1 MIGGWL
7 LMLKNKLLQKDN
19 NIVRV
24 LEIETTKVLIVNC
37 IKRVVPQWIN
47 TAELTEYT
55 ECSINDLSHITG
67 ICTFPIDE
75 LDNESRCIAYK
86 RFTAIAGVL
95 PFITDNKSRCN
106 AIRNMAQHFNISKQT
121 IKQYLWLYLVYQN
134 ISVLAPKKCSYEKP
148 LTIVEKNMR
157 WALNKYFYNQNRNS
171 LQTAYTLMLK
181 EKYCDGN
188 GALLQ
193 KYPTI
198 HQFRYFYR
206 KHRKMQNYYI
216 SRDGLK
222 NYQRN
227 NRPLTGDGIQA
238 FAPAVG
244 VGMLDSTICDI
255 YLINESGNII
265 GRPILTACIDA
276 YSGLCCGYSLS
287 WEGGVY
293 SLRNLMLNVAA
304 DKVKHCKRFGIDI
317 KQDDWNCSG
326 IIPGVLVTDMGSEYK
341 SENFEQIAELG
352 VTVINLPPYRPE
364 LKGAVEKF
372 FDLLQN
378 SYKPYL
384 KGKGIIEPDFQERGA
399 HDYRKDACLTIA
411 DFEKI
416 LLHCIIY
423 YNSQRIIDNFPYT
436 TKMFTDKVNPYASH
450 IWNWNRKQPAAN
462 LIKTDERQIALTLL
476 PRTKGTFSRHGLRV
490 NKMCYHCD
498 GFTETYLNGGTAVV
512 AFNPDNV
519 SSVWVIENSKY
530 TEFTL
535 IESRFT
541 GKSLE
546 EVQQMQS
553 ANKQLIQ
560 SVNGEN
566 LQAKIDLAEHIR
578 VISNSAAVGDANIKS
593 IRETRQRERTK
604 QHIDI
609 MGGAE

>member
-1 MIGGWL
+1 MK
-7 LMLKNKLLQKDN
+7 KNELLQKDN

-24 LEIETTKVLIVNC
+24 LEIESGKTLIVDC
-37 IKRVVPQWIN
+37 LKKSVPKWIN
-47 TAELTEYT
+47 ETDLTDYT
-55 ECSINDLSHITG
+55 QCERNDLSTITG
-67 ICTFPIDE
+67 VCPLPIDK
-75 LDNESRCIAYK
+75 LDNESRSVAYE
-86 RFTAIAGVL
+86 RFTTIAGIL
-95 PFITDNKSRCN
+95 PFISDDKTRRN
-106 AIRNMAQHFNISKQT
+106 AISNMAEHFKISKQT

-134 ISVLAPKKCSYEKP
+134 VSVLAPKKISYEKP
-148 LTIVEKNMR
+148 LTTDEKNIR

-171 LQTAYTLMLK
+171 LQTAYMLMLK

-188 GALLQ
+188 GVLLPDC
-193 KYPTI
+193 PTI

-206 KHRKMQNYYI
+206 KHRKLQNYYI

-227 NRPLTGDGIQA
+227 NRPLTGDGVQS

-244 VGMLDSTICDI
+244 VGMLDATICDI
-255 YLINESGNII
+255 YLINESGSIV

-293 SLRNLMLNVAA
+293 SLRNLMLNVAT
-304 DKVKHCKRFGIDI
+304 DKEKHCKKFGIDI
-317 KQDDWNCSG
+317 KQDDWNCNG

-352 VTVINLPPYRPE
+352 VTLINLSPYRPE

-384 KGKGIIEPDFQERGA
+384 KGKGVIEPDFQERGA
-399 HDYRKDACLTIA
+399 HDYRKDACLTMT

-416 LLHCIIY
+416 ILHCIIY
-423 YNSQRIIDNFPYT
+423 YNSQRVIENFPYNDD
-436 TKMFTDKVNPYASH
+436 MLTDKVKPYASQ
-450 IWNWNRKQPAAN
+450 IWNWSKKQPAAN
-462 LIKTDERQIALTLL
+462 LIKTSEKQIALTLL

-490 NKMCYHCD
+490 NRMRYHCD
-498 GFTETYLNGGTAVV
+498 GFTEKYLSGGTVIV
-512 AFNPDNV
+512 AYNPDDV
-519 SSVWVIENSKY
+519 SVVWLIEIGTY
-530 TEFTL
+530 TQFTL
-535 IESRFT
+535 IETRFS
-541 GKSLE
+541 GKSLD

-553 ANKQLIQ
+553 AKKQIVQ
-560 SVNGEN
+560 TANADN
-566 LQAKIDLAEHIR
+566 LQAKIDLVEHIR
-578 VISNSAAVGDANIKS
+578 IISNNAAVGDTNIKA
-593 IRETRQRERTK
+593 IRETRQRERNK

-609 MGGAE
+609 MEVQSNV

>member
-1 MIGGWL
+1 
-7 LMLKNKLLQKDN
+7 MLKNELLKRDN
-19 NIVRV
+19 DIVRL
-24 LEIETTKVLIVNC
+24 LEIKNDESLIVNC
-37 IKRVVPQWIN
+37 TKKSVPQWIS
-47 TAELTEYT
+47 TTELDGYEK
-55 ECSINDLSHITG
+55 CSINNLSNITG
-67 ICTFPIDE
+67 IFPLPLDE
-75 LDNESRCIAYK
+75 LDNESRCVAYK
-86 RFTAIAGVL
+86 KFTTISGVL
-95 PFITDNKSRCN
+95 PFIADDKSRCK
-106 AIRNMAQHFNISKQT
+106 AISNMAQYFNISKQT

-134 ISVLAPKKCSYEKP
+134 ISVLAPKKCCYEKP
-148 LTIVEKNMR
+148 LTNDERNIR
-157 WALNKYFYNQNRNS
+157 WALNKYFYNQSRNS

-181 EKYCDGN
+181 ERYCDGN
-188 GALLQ
+188 GVLLQ
-193 KYPTI
+193 RYPTI

-222 NYQRN
+222 KYQRD
-227 NRPLTGDGIQA
+227 NRPLIGDGIQS

-244 VGMLDSTICDI
+244 VGMLDATICDI

-276 YSGLCCGYSLS
+276 YSSLCCGYSLS

-293 SLRNLMLNVAA
+293 SLRNLILNVVT
-304 DKVKHCKRFGIDI
+304 DKTKHCKKFGIDI
-317 KQDDWNCSG
+317 SQDDWNCSG
-326 IIPGVLVTDMGSEYK
+326 VIPGILVTDMGSEYK

-372 FDLLQN
+372 FDILQN
-378 SYKPYL
+378 TYKPHL
-384 KGKGIIEPDFQERGA
+384 KGKGVIEPDFQERGA
-399 HDYRKDACLTIA
+399 HDYRKDACLTME

-416 LLHCIIY
+416 VLHCIIY

-436 TKMFTDKVNPYASH
+436 VEMITDRVNPYASH
-450 IWNWNRKQPAAN
+450 IWNWNIKQPSAN
-462 LIKTDERQIALTLL
+462 LIKTNIKQITLTLL
-476 PRTKGTFSRHGLRV
+476 PRTKGTFSRQGLKV
-490 NKMCYHCD
+490 NKMRYHCD
-498 GFTETYLNGGTAVV
+498 GFTESYLRGGTAVV

-519 SSVWVIENSKY
+519 SSVWVIENGKY

-541 GKSLE
+541 DKSLK
-546 EVQQMQS
+546 EVQEMQS
-553 ANKQLIQ
+553 AKKNLIQ
-560 SVNGEN
+560 SVDSEN

-578 VISNSAAVGDANIKS
+578 IISNNAVVGNANIKA

-609 MGGAE
+609 MGGIE